1 MPEREAKTSLIV
13 RPKLEVDVDR
23 RKLLRNG
30 MSLGALTLLT
40 GCDISDNDMVQKMF
54 AEVSRWNNFVQGA
67 LFRESKLAPE
77 YPESMAVKDFRYNAW
92 YKAPQAP
99 VIAAADYRL
108 ELTGLIANKQPWT
121 VQQLYALPQ
130 QSQVTRHV
138 CVEGWSMIGK
148 WTGTP
153 LKTFLERVGADM
165 TAKYVGFI
173 CADGYYESIDMPTA
187 LHPQTIM
194 AFKLS
199 DMLLPTKYGFPFKIR
214 IPTKLGFKQ
223 PKFVTA
229 IYVTNRDPG
238 GFWVDRGYNWF
249 SGI

>member
-1 MPEREAKTSLIV
+1 MPPNDLPPSA
-13 RPKLEVDVDR
+13 PKFDVDR
-23 RKLLRNG
+23 RRFLSRG

-40 GCDISDNDMVQKMF
+40 GCDISDNDVVQAMF
-54 AEVSRWNNFVQGA
+54 AKVTRWNTFVQEA
-67 LFRESKLAPE
+67 LYSGTRLAPE
-77 YPESMAVKDFRYNAW
+77 YPESMAVKNFRYNAW
-92 YKAPQAP
+92 YHYDQAP
-99 VIAAADYRL
+99 VLSAADYRL
-108 ELTGLIANKQPWT
+108 ELAGLIADKTPWT
-121 VQQLYALPQ
+121 VPRLYALPQ
-130 QSQVTRHV
+130 KSQITRHV

-153 LKTFLERVGADM
+153 LKTFLTRIGADL
-165 TAKYVGFI
+165 TAKYVGFV

-194 AFKLS
+194 AFQLS
-199 DMLLPTKYGFPFKIR
+199 DETLPTEYGFPFKIR
-214 IPTKLGFKQ
+214 IPTKLGFKN

-229 IYVTNRDPG
+229 IFVTNRDPG